1 MWSLMGVGRLRQA
14 VARGGSTVLV
24 ISYEGA
30 FTSGHV
36 PEWNLFAAFFQ
47 FTLDHTTVRDS
58 LREPPLPN
66 APGVDKLREEES
78 L

>member
-1 MWSLMGVGRLRQA
+1 MGVGRLRQA

-36 PEWNLFAAFFQ
+36 PE
-47 FTLDHTTVRDS
+47 
-58 LREPPLPN
+58 
-66 APGVDKLREEES
+66 
-78 L
+78 